1 MPERKCA
8 NCGSTQ
14 SVVRNGRSYCAECG
28 EVWVSQ
34 SVVNIRMRATPE
46 KGVEILGSSL
56 TPNDLTPRPLK
67 MTAQERAAVSC
78 PRCGA
83 SLMGAVIGR
92 DGEPMCGMCG
102 APIWQDK
109 DGKS

>member
-1 MPERKCA
+1 
-8 NCGSTQ
+8 
-14 SVVRNGRSYCAECG
+14 
-28 EVWVSQ
+28 VSQ
-34 SVVNIRMRATPE
+34 ALIDIQSE
-46 KGVEILGSSL
+46 LGKL
-56 TPNDLTPRPLK
+56 VGPVRHPNDLTPMPLK

-78 PRCGA
+78 PQCGA

-92 DGEPMCGMCG
+92 DGESMCGMCG